1 MSRQDRTRQFCKSIM
16 HVVMIN
22 TYHKWSS
29 NSVLNRNRTYILQ
42 HDGWMATKLYSFR
55 TGQLGTSQTDT
66 TTPHV

>member
-1 MSRQDRTRQFCKSIM
+1 M

-29 NSVLNRNRTYILQ
+29 NSVLTEIERIYYNMTA
-42 HDGWMATKLYSFR
+42 GWPLILYSFR

-66 TTPHV
+66 TTPHL

>member
-29 NSVLNRNRTYILQ
+29 NSVLTEIERIYYNMTA
-42 HDGWMATKLYSFR
+42 GWPLILYSFR

-66 TTPHV
+66 TTPHL